1 MKVVF
6 AKLSFMCVSVI
17 VMSFWVGGS
26 SAKVDLKTAAGMWLF
41 DEGTGTQARDSS
53 GEDNHGKLMNGPKW
67 VKGKFGGALEFDGVD
82 DIVVSG
88 SKLGISGNAERT
100 TAFWIRPTSSEGFQL
115 IVAWGQ
121 AGDQKAYWAEYNGN
135 QGGANTIRVC
145 GYDGDIYTKSK
156 LLPLNQ
162 WHHVAAV
169 YPGKVS
175 ETKLYYNGV
184 SQEILLW
191 GEEALNTVDTPVT
204 IGDAPFLHGINRRA
218 FEGAIDEVATFNVAL
233 TKADIRDIMKGGL
246 FQTVLAVSPAGK
258 LSAAWGAIK
267 HQ

>member
-1 MKVVF
+1 MKVAF
-6 AKLSFMCVSVI
+6 MRLSLVCI
-17 VMSFWVGGS
+17 GVMSLSLTGGS
-26 SAKVDLKTAAGMWLF
+26 SAEVDLKTAAGIWLF
-41 DEGTGTQARDSS
+41 EQGAGNQAKDSS
-53 GEDNHGKLMNGPKW
+53 ENRNHGKLMNGPKW
-67 VKGKFGGALEFDGVD
+67 VKGKFGKALEFDGKD
-82 DIVVSG
+82 DTVVSG
-88 SKLGISGNAERT
+88 SNLGISGNDERT
-100 TAFWIRPTSSEGFQL
+100 IVFWIKPASSEGFQPVL
-115 IVAWGQ
+115 TCGQ
-121 AGDQKAYWAEYNGN
+121 AGGLKTYWAEYNGN

-145 GYDGDIYTKSK
+145 GYDGDIYTKST

-162 WHHVAAV
+162 WHHVAVV
-169 YPGKVS
+169 YPGKIP

-204 IGDAPFLHGINRRA
+204 IGDAPFLHGIKRRA

-233 TKADIRDIMKGGL
+233 TKADIRDIMKQGL

>member
-26 SAKVDLKTAAGMWLF
+26 SAKVDLKTTAGMWLF

-135 QGGANTIRVC
+135 QGGANTIRVA

-162 WHHVAAV
+162 WHHVAVV

-175 ETKLYYNGV
+175 GTKLYYNGV

-191 GEEALNTVDTPVT
+191 GKEALNTVDTPVT
-204 IGDAPFLHGINRRA
+204 IGDAPFLHKINRRA
-218 FEGAIDEVATFNVAL
+218 FKGAIDEVVIYSVAL
-233 TKADIRDIMKGGL
+233 AEADIKRIMTEG
-246 FQTVLAVSPAGK
+246 FQATPTAVSSSGK
-258 LSAAWGAIK
+258 LASIWGAIK
-267 HQ
+267 NQ

>member
-1 MKVVF
+1 M
-6 AKLSFMCVSVI
+6 
-17 VMSFWVGGS
+17 GGS
-26 SAKVDLKTAAGMWLF
+26 SAEVDLKTAAGIWLF
-41 DEGTGTQARDSS
+41 EQGAGNQAKDSS
-53 GEDNHGKLMNGPKW
+53 ENRNHGKLMNGPKW
-67 VKGKFGGALEFDGVD
+67 VKGKFGKALEFDGED
-82 DIVVSG
+82 DTVVSG
-88 SKLGISGNAERT
+88 SNLGISGNDERT
-100 TAFWIRPTSSEGFQL
+100 IVFWIKPASSEGFQL

-121 AGDQKAYWAEYNGN
+121 TGAQKAYWAEYNGN
-135 QGGANTIRVC
+135 QGGPNTIRVC

-218 FEGAIDEVATFNVAL
+218 FKGAIDEVVIFSVAL
-233 TKADIRDIMKGGL
+233 
-246 FQTVLAVSPAGK
+246 
-258 LSAAWGAIK
+258 
-267 HQ
+267 